1 MRRRSYGSKAL
12 SQTKARTALAQLL
25 AACKPEKLH
34 EFTPERL
41 AGSWNVTE
49 ATAAAMLE
57 EAKARRL

>member
-25 AACKPEKLH
+25 RGCKPEKLE

-41 AGSWNVTE
+41 AGSWNVPEPTIS
-49 ATAAAMLE
+49 AMLA